1 MSKSYIIPSVWVR
14 NLVSLN
20 QIYLRKISNS
30 RIGTRQPA
38 AKGVSRTGTHR
49 CAHTHTH
56 HKHHTII
63 ASHFYYLFIMPSTW
77 HPLFLI
83 FAWLHHL
90 FLEIFSSL
98 HCPCLL
104 NLPIL
109 ICFHY
114 AFCLFI
120 LNCHCTFTFLSLSR
134 DAFITK
140 AFDKN
145 FSCIFIFM

>member
-1 MSKSYIIPSVWVR
+1 MLLLFLYYFVHNAPQLGI
-14 NLVSLN
+14 L
-20 QIYLRKISNS
+20 
-30 RIGTRQPA
+30 
-38 AKGVSRTGTHR
+38 
-49 CAHTHTH
+49 
-56 HKHHTII
+56 
-63 ASHFYYLFIMPSTW
+63 SHS
-77 HPLFLI
+77 LI

-134 DAFITK
+134 DAFIIK

-145 FSCIFIFM
+145 FFLYIYIYELLEGKNHFLFICIISNMFLGTYLLPNKYLFSD